1 MLVKIQTNWFVPVAV
16 PFPVP
21 HKVEGCYVMSKCLL
35 STHPPTPF
43 EVDNDKSRR
52 RRRRRRRRSNW
63 SCGCGSE
70 EAHAQRQ
77 DLSESESESKRE
89 LEVLEARRAISSYLG
104 ELGVSEEESLSIA
117 WNCPGYVKMLVEGVR
132 DLDEWGWEA
141 DEEIAGLSFKDK
153 ILHVAAQK
161 GDKGKIA
168 YLETLGLTLSWSIN
182 VAGYLSA
189 HTLPSLMHKVTRIKQ
204 LFFSPSDNDNNNH
217 PSLLMRN
224 IRLTMRHLSISID
237 EDLQRTFSFF
247 EKLQAKPGGLN
258 ILASQDSAFSSLIQS
273 FPRMLHLSVDNHLT
287 LILDSLL
294 NFGIPTSRVSH
305 IILAFPPLLFWN
317 HQILQT
323 RLLAV
328 KQINV
333 ADQDYAKLLLK
344 YPWLLSTSIQENYVE
359 LLAFSYSIKVPKTQI
374 DRAIESHPHL
384 LSCSTSKLELMVDQF
399 AKLGVRKKKLSQVI
413 AKSPQLLLRKPKDFL
428 QIVLLF
434 ENMDLDKETIG
445 RILARCPEIFA
456 SSINKTLQRKI
467 EFLDRVGVRKTF
479 WPGVIRKYPELLV
492 SDIDKTLLL
501 RIMYLMKLGLSE
513 EEIAFMV
520 RTFSPLLG
528 YSIEGVL
535 KPKIEFL
542 VNSMERPVRDVV
554 SYPRYFS
561 YSLEKKIKP
570 RYWVLKRR
578 DIKCSLKD
586 MLGKNDEEFAAEFMG
601 IGRMPV
607 SHPESSNDSL

>member
-16 PFPVP
+16 PFSVP
-21 HKVEGCYVMSKCLL
+21 HKLEGCFVMSKCVL
-35 STHPPTPF
+35 STHTPTLF
-43 EVDNDKSRR
+43 EVDNDKA
-52 RRRRRRRRSNW
+52 RRRRRRSNW

-70 EAHAQRQ
+70 EANVQRQ
-77 DLSESESESKRE
+77 DLSESESKRE
-89 LEVLEARRAISSYLG
+89 LEVQEARRAISSYLG

-132 DLDEWGWEA
+132 DLDEWGWET
-141 DEEIAGLSFKDK
+141 DEEIEGLSFKDK
-153 ILHVAAQK
+153 ILRVAAQK

-189 HTLPSLMHKVTRIKQ
+189 HTLPSLIHKVTRIKQ
-204 LFFSPSDNDNNNH
+204 LFFSPPDNDGDHH

-224 IRLTMRHLSISID
+224 ILLTMRHLSISID

-273 FPRMLHLSVDNHLT
+273 FPRMLHLSLDNHLT

-294 NFGIPTSRVSH
+294 NFGIPTSRISR

-317 HQILQT
+317 LQILQT

-333 ADQDYAKLLLK
+333 ADQDYAKFLLK
-344 YPWLLSTSIQENYVE
+344 YPWFLSTSIQENYAE

-413 AKSPQLLLRKPKDFL
+413 TRSPQLLLRKPKDFL

-467 EFLDRVGVRKTF
+467 EFLGRVGICKAF
-479 WPGVIRKYPELLV
+479 LPGVIRKYPELLV

-501 RIMYLMKLGLSE
+501 RIIYLMKLGLSE

-601 IGRMPV
+601 IGGMPV
-607 SHPESSNDSL
+607 SHPVSSNDSL

>member
-16 PFPVP
+16 PFSVP
-21 HKVEGCYVMSKCLL
+21 HKLEGCFVMSKCVL
-35 STHPPTPF
+35 STHTPTLF
-43 EVDNDKSRR
+43 EVDNDKA
-52 RRRRRRRRSNW
+52 RRRRRRSNW

-70 EAHAQRQ
+70 EANVQRQ
-77 DLSESESESKRE
+77 DLSESESKRE
-89 LEVLEARRAISSYLG
+89 LEVQEARRAISSYLG

-132 DLDEWGWEA
+132 DLDEWGWET
-141 DEEIAGLSFKDK
+141 DEEIEGLSFKDK
-153 ILHVAAQK
+153 ILRVAAQK

-189 HTLPSLMHKVTRIKQ
+189 HTLPSLIHKVTRIKQ
-204 LFFSPSDNDNNNH
+204 LFFSPPDNDGDHH

-224 IRLTMRHLSISID
+224 ILLTMRHLSISID

-273 FPRMLHLSVDNHLT
+273 FPRMLHLSLDNHLT

-294 NFGIPTSRVSH
+294 NFGIPTSRISR

-317 HQILQT
+317 LQILQT

-333 ADQDYAKLLLK
+333 ADQDYAKFLLK
-344 YPWLLSTSIQENYVE
+344 YPWFLSTSIQENYAE
-359 LLAFSYSIKVPKTQI
+359 LLAFSYSIK
-374 DRAIESHPHL
+374 
-384 LSCSTSKLELMVDQF
+384 
-399 AKLGVRKKKLSQVI
+399 
-413 AKSPQLLLRKPKDFL
+413 
-428 QIVLLF
+428 IVLLF

-467 EFLDRVGVRKTF
+467 EFLGRVGICKAF
-479 WPGVIRKYPELLV
+479 LPGVIRKYPELLV

-501 RIMYLMKLGLSE
+501 RIIYLMKLGLSE

-601 IGRMPV
+601 IGGMPV
-607 SHPESSNDSL
+607 SHPVSSNDSL